1 MGIRSGLF
9 SYRFGAL
16 NWVVDAHFG
25 EMYIVHHFGEMYST
39 LGIVHSF
46 WICLIFD
53 FDIFSD
59 SRMITKL
66 VLLDNQKCSDFWK

>member
-9 SYRFGAL
+9 SYRLGAL
-16 NWVVDAHFG
+16 NWVVCSLWG
-25 EMYIVHHFGEMYST
+25 NVHNLGEMYST

-59 SRMITKL
+59 SRMIPKL